1 MSPTTESPSNK
12 KVLNMDE
19 NVCKAHLGGKI
30 EIALKQ
36 EVRDMDDLAVVY
48 TPGVAQ
54 VCLQIAEKPETDH
67 FLTIKRNTVAVIT
80 DGTAVL
86 GLGDIGPSAA
96 MPVMEGKAMLFK
108 QLAGV
113 DAFPIAI
120 DPKNKSVDEL
130 VECIRM
136 ISAGFGGINLEDIS
150 APRCFDI
157 ETKLQSRIDIPVFH
171 DDQHGTAVVTTAA
184 LLNAMKLH
192 DKRIEDIKV
201 VVSGVGAAGVACTK
215 MLIAAGVRN
224 VIGCDRAGAIYAGR
238 PANMNASKEEYAA
251 YTNPTKERGS
261 LSEVLRGADL
271 FLGLS
276 GPNLI
281 GEDELKSMASNS
293 MVFAMSNPTPEVK
306 PELAFKY
313 CKIVAT
319 GRSDYPNQINNVLCF
334 PGFFRGLLDAYAFTV
349 TENMKMAAARAIA
362 DCVTDAELAVDF
374 IVPSAFNPAV
384 APAVAAAVK
393 QAAIDD
399 KVCKDIRD
407 PELKQYFNH

>member
-1 MSPTTESPSNK
+1 MTKTLAESGK
-12 KVLNMDE
+12 ILNMDE
-19 NVCKAHLGGKI
+19 EVCKAHLGGKI
-30 EIALKQ
+30 EITLKQ
-36 EVRDMDDLAVVY
+36 EVRGMEDLAVVY

-54 VCLQIAEKPETDH
+54 VCLQIAEKPDTDH

-113 DAFPIAI
+113 VAFPIAL

-157 ETKLQSRIDIPVFH
+157 EERLQNRLDIPVFH

-184 LLNAMKLH
+184 VLNAIKLV
-192 DKRIEDIKV
+192 DKKLEDLKV

-215 MLIAAGVRN
+215 MLIAAGIRN
-224 VIGCDRAGAIYAGR
+224 VIGCDRAGAIYSGR
-238 PANMNASKEEYAA
+238 HANMNASKEAYAA
-251 YTNPTKERGS
+251 ITNPNQERGS
-261 LSEVLRGADL
+261 LSEVLAGADL

-281 GEDELKSMASNS
+281 GEDELKTMNRDS
-293 MVFAMSNPTPEVK
+293 MVFAMSNPTPEVD
-306 PELAFKY
+306 PQLAFKY

-319 GRSDYPNQINNVLCF
+319 GRSDFPNQINNVLCF
-334 PGFFRGLLDAYAFTV
+334 PGFFRGLLDANAFTV
-349 TENMKMAAARAIA
+349 TENMKMAAAKAIA
-362 DCVTDAELAVDF
+362 ACVKPEELSTEYF
-374 IVPSAFNPAV
+374 IPNAFNPEV

-393 QAAIDD
+393 KAAIED
-399 KVCKDIRD
+399 KVCKEIRD
-407 PELKQYFNH
+407 PELKKYFEA